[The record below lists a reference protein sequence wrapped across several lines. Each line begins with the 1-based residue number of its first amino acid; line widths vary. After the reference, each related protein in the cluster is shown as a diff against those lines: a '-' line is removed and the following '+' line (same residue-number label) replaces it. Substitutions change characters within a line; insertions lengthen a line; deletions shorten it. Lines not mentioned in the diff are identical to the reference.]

1 MNKFPND
8 SDEPEDVE
16 GEHIKK
22 HYFKIDVSNLNSFW
36 GFSEWIKDVL
46 SQLDVGINYIPGF
59 PVVSFPVNDLIPN
72 TEGGVKSPLYLGN
85 NHFNEGVWKMK
96 YFVFNPIQTH
106 YIKHLESHAV
116 HFVSQPS
123 YYRGLYDILN

>member
-8 SDEPEDVE
+8 SDEPEDIE
-16 GEHIKK
+16 DEHIKK

-36 GFSEWIKDVL
+36 GFNEWIKDLL
-46 SQLDVGINYIPGF
+46 SQIDNL
-59 PVVSFPVNDLIPN
+59 PVSVSFPVNDLIPN
-72 TEGGVKSPLYLGN
+72 TAGGLNSPLYLGN
-85 NHFNEGVWKMK
+85 NHLNEGIWKMK

-116 HFVSQPS
+116 HFISQPS